1 MRRTTVYCGTGI
13 INVESAAFGIRYEKK
28 AKEQYKSEIESVHE
42 QFQLR
47 DCGFVVYS
55 SFPLFA
61 ASPDGV
67 GSFAYHG
74 EGLVEV
80 ECSLKYRDLQI
91 KNIPE
96 IEPTLHLEED
106 IDT

>member
-55 SFPLFA
+55 SFPLLLLLPMV
-61 ASPDGV
+61 SG
-67 GSFAYHG
+67 H
-74 EGLVEV
+74 
-80 ECSLKYRDLQI
+80 
-91 KNIPE
+91 
-96 IEPTLHLEED
+96 LHTTVKVSWKLSAH
-106 IDT
+106 